1 MPEAMLPTTM
11 IEGHE
16 IGRLVIG
23 TNWFLGHSHQSAAR
37 SKWIRRYQ
45 DAEKIAGVLEICTAG
60 GMNAIVAPISALLVE
75 AMELHRRRTGR
86 HIIQILTPA
95 GKDLDELKAGIDRCA
110 ELGAEFCF
118 PHTGWTDSRLHP
130 ATNEITEYEEAAA
143 YIRSKGM
150 APGLSTHRPEAIVV
164 GDRAGYDIAAY
175 LQPIQ
180 SYRLPVLGGDRL
192 GGQRHPQHPKPV
204 IVIKPLAAGRLNP
217 PTGLSFAFANIKP
230 TDVVCIG
237 LLCEEEAEGPEITR
251 QILAARP
258 RRSSC
263 STPAQGGA
271 GRRVSESGAE
281 CGVEAPADFSRDL
294 GRALGHDVAE
304 LWEWPGCALCGAAER
319 VTVVREDFARCPL
332 EIVRCAACG
341 FCYSR
346 PRPTALLSDLIRRPA
361 TRNALVDAECCR
373 GPARAYRGALRLPQ
387 AAPP

>member
-1 MPEAMLPTTM
+1 MSEAMLPTTM

-60 GMNAIVAPISALLVE
+60 GMNAIVAPISDLLVE

-86 HIIQILTPA
+86 HIIQILTP
-95 GKDLDELKAGIDRCA
+95 GGQDLDELKTGIDRCA

-118 PHTGWTDSRLHP
+118 PHSAWTDSRLHP

-143 YIRSKGM
+143 YIRSRGM

-175 LQPIQ
+175 LQPFNPIGFLC
-180 SYRLPVLGGDRL
+180 SVETDWVANVIRNT
-192 GGQRHPQHPKPV
+192 PKPV

-237 LLCEEEAEGPEITR
+237 LLCEEEAEEDLEITR
-251 QILAARP
+251 QILAGQAAQVELQYT
-258 RRSSC
+258 RSK
-263 STPAQGGA
+263 A
-271 GRRVSESGAE
+271 
-281 CGVEAPADFSRDL
+281 
-294 GRALGHDVAE
+294 
-304 LWEWPGCALCGAAER
+304 
-319 VTVVREDFARCPL
+319 
-332 EIVRCAACG
+332 
-341 FCYSR
+341 
-346 PRPTALLSDLIRRPA
+346 
-361 TRNALVDAECCR
+361 ALVGESE
-373 GPARAYRGALRLPQ
+373 
-387 AAPP
+387 